1 MNGYVCFYNQKRF
14 EVYADSTYLAQCV
27 AAEKLRIKRRLQ
39 HKITVILAEK
49 NDQPVIHKPIF

>member
-1 MNGYVCFYNQKRF
+1 MNGYVCFYNSKRF
-14 EVYADSTYLAQCV
+14 EVYADSSYLAQCV

-49 NDQPVIHKPIF
+49 DGESVTHVCTL